1 LTAALALDHL
11 VVAARTLDEGVAWC
25 EATLGITPGP
35 GGRHALMGTHNRL
48 FSIASARFPRAY
60 FEIIAIDPDAPPP
73 PRARW
78 FDLDAPA
85 LRHALAGAPQLI
97 HWVARSDDTGAQC
110 ERWRR
115 VGIERGE
122 LLAAQRE
129 TALGVLRWRISVRSD
144 GARLFDGALPT
155 LIEWGGVHPT
165 GAMAPSGVLLE
176 RLAVAGLPAVA
187 WPPGIAA
194 GVETADAAAPLVAT
208 LATPRGRVILQA
220 AVLGERDVQP

>member
-1 LTAALALDHL
+1 MTAALALDHL

-60 FEIIAIDPDAPPP
+60 LEIIALDPDAPPP
-73 PRARW
+73 ARSRW

-85 LRHALAGAPQLI
+85 LRNALASEPQLI
-97 HWVARSDDTGAQC
+97 HWVVRGEDIGSLC

-115 VGIERGE
+115 IGIERGE
-122 LLAAQRE
+122 PLVAQRE
-129 TALGVLRWRISVRSD
+129 SAQGVLRWRISVRSD

-155 LIEWGGVHPT
+155 LIEWGAAHPT
-165 GAMAPSGVLLE
+165 DAMPGSGVLLE
-176 RLAVAGLPAVA
+176 QLVVAGLPLAA
-187 WPPGIAA
+187 WPPGTVA
-194 GVETADAAAPLVAT
+194 GVESVDAGPPLVAV
-208 LATPRGRVILQA
+208 LATPRGRVTLQA
-220 AVLGERDVQP
+220 AVLGDPDVQP